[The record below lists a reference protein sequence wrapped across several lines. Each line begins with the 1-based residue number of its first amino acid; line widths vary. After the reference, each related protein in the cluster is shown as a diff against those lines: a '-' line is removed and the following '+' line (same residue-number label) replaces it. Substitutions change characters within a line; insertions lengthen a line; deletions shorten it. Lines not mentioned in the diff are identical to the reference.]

1 MKFSQ
6 VNDVRIP
13 SGSAIRIRH
22 GDKVLWSPPLAR
34 YVSLGDSIAAGHT
47 INSAWEDDYGTNS
60 QYGNNGNTQT
70 AIVPNSYTDLIHKD
84 LVSLY
89 GGTVSAMSFAKSGDR
104 VDDLIAMLDHDVVNR
119 AIAKADYVTVCIGAN
134 DVLEPALSQLEDYIN
149 AGDSA
154 LQEIQAVV
162 NANLAILADDTNA
175 NSYTALFNKLSAIN
189 PDAKYVFMTVY
200 NPYRYLHI
208 DEGTDGFFSP
218 LLNTIPDINMFGF
231 DIDGIIK
238 NGLLSADAV
247 ELLYDR
253 VNGLPA
259 WAENNVTQLN
269 AILRN
274 KIAAYQS
281 VNPNFMLTEAKT
293 LYEVFPDRPIPATK
307 HYNDL
312 VSVEYTSG
320 YDTAQMDWGRL
331 WEDSDVGSFW
341 WDLATKYISTSGLDI
356 GGLASD
362 LIAQTVEKVIVPDID
377 PHPEEYGHY
386 VLKRSFVDTLGL
398 QALDRHTITYNANG
412 ASGTM
417 ASQTVVGVD
426 GLAAFTNLAAN
437 AYTAATEGYY
447 FNGWNTAAGGGG
459 TAYANVQLVGVTG
472 DMTLYAQWSNI
483 YVILFKHSNKTN
495 LYTDDETGHKECYA
509 LWIDGEE
516 QADFGKF
523 SEGSERLI
531 YRPYGAQV
539 GVVVSNY
546 NPSELTYD
554 DCDCDVYW
562 NGTTVASGYRGTNY
576 TFTLTCN
583 VTIDF
588 QWKVAGSLVT
598 FDAQSWEDCYITTM

>member
-22 GDKVLWSPPLAR
+22 GDKVLWSPASAR

-47 INSAWEDDYGTNS
+47 INSAWAEDYGTGS

-89 GGTVSAMSFAKSGDR
+89 GGTVSATSFAKSGDR

-162 NANLAILADDTNA
+162 DANLAVLADDTNA

-208 DEGTDGFFSP
+208 DEGNYGFFSP
-218 LLNTIPDINMFGF
+218 LLNMIPDINMFGF

-238 NGLLSADAV
+238 NGLLSTDAV

-253 VNGLPA
+253 VNNLPA

-269 AILRN
+269 AILRS
-274 KIAAYQS
+274 KISAYQS
-281 VNPNFMLTEAKT
+281 VNPNFMLAEAKT
-293 LYEVFPDRPIPATK
+293 LYDVFPDRPISATK

-320 YDTAQMDWGRL
+320 YDTAQMEWDRL
-331 WEDSDVGSFW
+331 WEGSNAASYW
-341 WDLATKYISTSGLDI
+341 WDLATRHTSASGLDI

-362 LIAQTVEKVIVPDID
+362 LIAQTVEKVIVPDVD

-386 VLKRSFVDTLGL
+386 ALKRSFADAFGIQPLEYY
-398 QALDRHTITYNANG
+398 RITYDANG
-412 ASGTM
+412 GAGAMET
-417 ASQTVVGVD
+417 QVIPTID
-426 GLAAFTNLAAN
+426 GLPSFITLLPNAFTP
-437 AYTAATEGYY
+437 ATEGYY
-447 FNGWNTAAGGGG
+447 VAGWNTERDGSGIPYNLNMYVGIAGIH
-459 TAYANVQLVGVTG
+459 
-472 DMTLYAQWSNI
+472 TLYAQWSNI
-483 YVILFKHSNKTN
+483 YYVRYRHTNKTVIFPDN
-495 LYTDDETGHKECYA
+495 ENTGHQECYA
-509 LWIDGEE
+509 LGIAGE
-516 QADFGKF
+516 QMRKLGRFYDDPGDTYAV
-523 SEGSERLI
+523 
-531 YRPYGAQV
+531 PYGTYVDVMVTDYTNGIAYKDKDATIY
-539 GVVVSNY
+539 Y
-546 NPSELTYD
+546 NGASQ
-554 DCDCDVYW
+554 
-562 NGTTVASGYRGTNY
+562 ASGQPAHWGFN
-576 TFTLTCN
+576 LTSN
-583 VTIDF
+583 VDIDF
-588 QWKVAGSLVT
+588 QWKIAGSLVT
-598 FDAQSWEDCYITTM
+598 FNAQSWWDCYITAQ